1 MDDQSQRLA
10 ALKRAIAGRI
20 AATPERYLRYVRF
33 ADSYYQR
40 NEPVIVVAEQWRRF
54 VFIALSKQEDA
65 LYLYQSRYTSTAR
78 SMRPSWNNKV
88 AYPELWVEFE
98 SQIRALFNLIETQED
113 SHAS

>member
-20 AATPERYLRYVRF
+20 AAAPERYLRYIRF
-33 ADSYYQR
+33 ADSHYQR
-40 NEPVIVVAEQWRRF
+40 SEPVIVVAEQWRRF

-65 LYLYQSRYTSTAR
+65 LYLYQSRYTSTPR
-78 SMRPSWNNKV
+78 SVRPSWNNKA
-88 AYPELWVEFE
+88 AYPELWTEFE
-98 SQIRALFNLIETQED
+98 VQLRTIFNLTEAQED